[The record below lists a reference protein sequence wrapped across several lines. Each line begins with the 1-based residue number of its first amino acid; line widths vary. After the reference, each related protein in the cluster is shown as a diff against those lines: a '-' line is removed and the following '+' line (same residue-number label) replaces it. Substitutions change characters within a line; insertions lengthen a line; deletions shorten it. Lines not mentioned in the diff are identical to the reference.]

1 MRPRLGIAAGL
12 AVLVAGA
19 VALVARPGQDAEP
32 ARAPSS
38 APGSWRMW
46 GIAPDAPGFTR
57 VLAPLADDAAILVSA
72 PDEIYNG
79 PGDLTVDLV
88 RPGQPHRRW
97 IERRKLLVDVAT
109 TEGETDL
116 LARGPYDRLSLLRVG
131 PDGAVRHVWQS
142 ANADGPAAVARVGS
156 KIAIAWVSGVNGVR
170 RQRAVLWLAA
180 AAEPDAPI
188 RTHRVA
194 GVLPSWLRRLDPTW
208 LADLD
213 VAVDANGRVTLA
225 LTAWSRPRQQLVLA
239 TTDEAGHVLQRQ
251 VTNRVEGLVE
261 LQSAPDGRTAAM
273 VEDTGIEGEVGECV
287 EDGFPRVIRL
297 AVREPTAHRFGRTR
311 VMDRLAV
318 NCDASDAR
326 LVTGPHG
333 GLALLWGVAPH
344 WDRPTRTF
352 VRLALAGPGQPSLR
366 RAGRWRRVRFEAA
379 LLDAAGGLFVFG
391 TRLGVRSDPL
401 AGPLHVQRRSATG
414 NAGQTELLD
423 RQGAV
428 GEVFAALRPD
438 GKALVAW
445 TREDGTRRLA
455 IRAVP

>member
-1 MRPRLGIAAGL
+1 
-12 AVLVAGA
+12 
-19 VALVARPGQDAEP
+19 
-32 ARAPSS
+32 
-38 APGSWRMW
+38 
-46 GIAPDAPGFTR
+46 
-57 VLAPLADDAAILVSA
+57 
-72 PDEIYNG
+72 
-79 PGDLTVDLV
+79 
-88 RPGQPHRRW
+88 
-97 IERRKLLVDVAT
+97 
-109 TEGETDL
+109 
-116 LARGPYDRLSLLRVG
+116 
-131 PDGAVRHVWQS
+131 VWQS

-239 TTDEAGHVLQRQ
+239 TTDEAGHVLERQ

-261 LQSAPDGRTAAM
+261 LQSTPDGRTAAM

-326 LVTGPHG
+326 LVTGPDG

-379 LLDAAGGLFVFG
+379 LLDATGGLFVFG

-401 AGPLHVQRRSATG
+401 AGPLHVQRRSVTG
-414 NAGQTELLD
+414 NAGQTDLLD

-438 GKALVAW
+438 GKPLVVW